1 MVLLLFFSVED
12 GVVTRR
18 HRLKYAR
25 HVPGHAYQD
34 VRVVAGDL
42 WVPLVLPP
50 PDPPLPPTPQSQAL
64 VPLFFAHFNLCQIV
78 AKMQNALCARRHL
91 NPFRAFHYQ
100 LLPNVLILCAFFIFL
115 FFPFVALLTQ
125 FCAFVFMCVSVK
137 VCCFYFSLLWHN
149 KNTAKQR
156 GEMAKKRRVLEP
168 GRL

>member
-1 MVLLLFFSVED
+1 MPDMCQDTRTRTCVLWLGIYGSHLSFHLQIPHS
-12 GVVTRR
+12 
-18 HRLKYAR
+18 
-25 HVPGHAYQD
+25 
-34 VRVVAGDL
+34 
-42 WVPLVLPP
+42 
-50 PDPPLPPTPQSQAL
+50 PPTPQSQAL

-156 GEMAKKRRVLEP
+156 GEMAKKRRVKAL
-168 GRL
+168 G